1 MDSPTIIKNL
11 NYNPPQKPMFSAVD
25 TYLHNRLFFQENIC
39 TDASFSSYLKPK
51 ESKQNS
57 PENDTEISI
66 FDAQKYF
73 SESNIT
79 NQKDASEP
87 SDAVSVPRLSSSS
100 SVDGYGRNFRTRS
113 FQATPTASSEASW
126 NSQKGLLANPQVLFQ
141 LS

>member
-1 MDSPTIIKNL
+1 MCVLPVMDSPTIIKTL
-11 NYNPPQKPMFSAVD
+11 NYNPPQKPIFSAVD

-73 SESNIT
+73 SESNTT
-79 NQKDASEP
+79 NQKDAS
-87 SDAVSVPRLSSSS
+87 
-100 SVDGYGRNFRTRS
+100 
-113 FQATPTASSEASW
+113 
-126 NSQKGLLANPQVLFQ
+126 
-141 LS
+141 